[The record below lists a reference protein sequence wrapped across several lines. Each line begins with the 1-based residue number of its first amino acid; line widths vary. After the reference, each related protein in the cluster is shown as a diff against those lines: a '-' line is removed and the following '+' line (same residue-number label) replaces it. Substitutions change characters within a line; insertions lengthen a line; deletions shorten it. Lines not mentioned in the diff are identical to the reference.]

1 MWILIL
7 CLVFINVVMYFSS
20 KRESRYN
27 EGRLFLVTIPDWAYE
42 SVEIK
47 EIEKQFKKEHLW
59 VFIISFITFIPLFIF
74 STKWLLLYFMIVIW
88 FNVSV
93 YYVPY
98 RKARAK
104 LLALKKLRNW
114 PDEKIEKIKID
125 LSLSA
130 YMEKHPFN
138 LRRYFFVLIIDLSVL
153 GNMIYFHAENAMYL
167 YMVLQFMVLV
177 LGIVFIKKLP
187 NKTFCKNS
195 EVNITLNLLRRDS
208 FHHCFFFLITGD
220 SIFNLALQFF
230 LLEKLPFVILLLVAL
245 IMILCVI
252 IIVIKANHYR
262 EKKAKILAHYNE
274 CEYTISNDDCW
285 KIGWFG
291 PTYYNKAD
299 PRTLISAPNGTQ
311 MTFNTAKPAYRIFII
326 GIWTFVIALLL
337 WLFGYPYYL
346 DLTNNLVNLSLTDQ
360 AVVVDSP
367 FYDVSIDLQKVNKA
381 ELADDLGKG
390 IRTNG
395 TDTFVYGKGNY
406 TFDRYGKCK
415 VYMASLHPCYIILY
429 TDDITYIVNDD
440 DIQNTKLIYQEIQE
454 VLSQ

>member
-1 MWILIL
+1 
-7 CLVFINVVMYFSS
+7 
-20 KRESRYN
+20 
-27 EGRLFLVTIPDWAYE
+27 
-42 SVEIK
+42 
-47 EIEKQFKKEHLW
+47 
-59 VFIISFITFIPLFIF
+59 
-74 STKWLLLYFMIVIW
+74 MIYHYQPIW
-88 FNVSV
+88 KNT
-93 YYVPY
+93 
-98 RKARAK
+98 
-104 LLALKKLRNW
+104 L
-114 PDEKIEKIKID
+114 
-125 LSLSA
+125 
-130 YMEKHPFN
+130 FN

-346 DLTNNLVNLSLTDQ
+346 DITNNLVNLSLTDQ